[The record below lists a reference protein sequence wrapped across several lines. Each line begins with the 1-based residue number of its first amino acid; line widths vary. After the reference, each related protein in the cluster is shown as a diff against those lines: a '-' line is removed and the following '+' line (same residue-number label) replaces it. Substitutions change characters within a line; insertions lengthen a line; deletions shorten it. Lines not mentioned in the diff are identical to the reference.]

1 MKEDSMFKNLILGA
15 VCILST
21 AFFMALLR
29 LTRKRGEDCPRY
41 PYDCPYCCH
50 AAECIDIIAEKNRKE
65 RERAEKKEK

>member
-1 MKEDSMFKNLILGA
+1 MFKNLILGA

-65 RERAEKKEK
+65 RERADRKKD